1 MSRESQAITSI
12 SFSTDGNELIAAS
25 KDSSIKVTVTLLEY
39 IVEKTLRLSEVF
51 HTRPMF
57 LWI

>member
-12 SFSTDGNELIAAS
+12 SFSTDGNELITAS

-39 IVEKTLRLSEVF
+39 IVEKTLRLSEIF

-57 LWI
+57 L